1 MTLNDQFDAVVI
13 GGGPVG
19 CVVALALSRCGLKTA
34 MLEAQADRTTIS
46 DGRTLALSWNSFLI
60 LNQLDAWSDE
70 MVSFPIRAIHISD
83 RGNFGQ
89 STVSAS
95 DLNLTELGFVVRF
108 QDLLP
113 QLRMELIKQNVETF
127 FHTEATSIKKSEEYS
142 SINITS
148 KGLDKTISS
157 RLVVMADG
165 GQSLNIA
172 GLKYK
177 KSIEYGHKA
186 IVGIVKSDAKPS
198 NIAYERFT
206 DAGPIALLP
215 RGNEFSFVWSVNS
228 DGVDSLL
235 NETDENFLSRFQSA
249 FGDRCGNFTAI
260 REKRSYTLSTKI
272 AEQPSGGGI
281 VIVGNAS
288 QALHPIAAQGLNLGF
303 RDAWDLAQ
311 LCGQLDEKKLN
322 RSETVRDFRRKR
334 RWDRFQTAVF
344 SSSLNRLF
352 SSKMLGMRR
361 GRGLGLLALDL
372 VPLAKKI
379 IIKQLIFGP
388 RL

>member
-1 MTLNDQFDAVVI
+1 VTLNDQFDAVVI

-60 LNQLDAWSDE
+60 LNRLDAWSDE

-127 FHTEATSIKKSEEYS
+127 FHTEAKSIKKSGEYS
-142 SINITS
+142 SINLTS
-148 KGLDKTISS
+148 KGSDKTISS

-235 NETDENFLSRFQSA
+235 NETDENFLSRFQKRLWGSVWK
-249 FGDRCGNFTAI
+249 FHCNS
-260 REKRSYTLSTKI
+260 RE
-272 AEQPSGGGI
+272 
-281 VIVGNAS
+281 
-288 QALHPIAAQGLNLGF
+288 
-303 RDAWDLAQ
+303 AQ
-311 LCGQLDEKKLN
+311 LYTVYKDCRTTFRRRNSDRWKCFSGITPN
-322 RSETVRDFRRKR
+322 RSSGFKFRVQRCMGSCPIMR
-334 RWDRFQTAVF
+334 T
-344 SSSLNRLF
+344 NR
-352 SSKMLGMRR
+352 
-361 GRGLGLLALDL
+361 
-372 VPLAKKI
+372 
-379 IIKQLIFGP
+379 
-388 RL
+388 